1 MNNVANRFSLDSDS
15 NHQTNN
21 ILMMHKDMA
30 MDGVG
35 QIISNFSTLQFP
47 ASGIL
52 SSNEYSFFRVNQLS
66 YDQDYPKRE
75 AMENVLLSID
85 NEAYNFVYILTGTSH
100 GVDLC
105 MGVVRNG
112 NEYKRVSAN
121 LQISKC

>member
-66 YDQDYPKRE
+66 YDQDDPKRE
-75 AMENVLLSID
+75 AMENV
-85 NEAYNFVYILTGTSH
+85 
-100 GVDLC
+100 
-105 MGVVRNG
+105 
-112 NEYKRVSAN
+112 
-121 LQISKC
+121 